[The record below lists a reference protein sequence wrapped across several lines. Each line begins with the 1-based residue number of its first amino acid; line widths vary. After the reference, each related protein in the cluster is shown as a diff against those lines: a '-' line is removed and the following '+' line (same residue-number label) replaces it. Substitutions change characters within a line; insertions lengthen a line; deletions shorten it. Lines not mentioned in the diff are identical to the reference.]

1 MSPVR
6 QQEKQKE
13 EAQPVVILSDYSS
26 DEASLVPTPW
36 PALLHPVPTS
46 CSKSEAEG
54 TSTNP
59 VPGAHANPT
68 GEESSVPSTT
78 PTPTVDVEDNGDVP
92 EATREEDNS
101 NNSAKPPV
109 ELSSDIVAQITPKEC
124 ALDDNCC
131 HHKDWAGKRCCNPAL
146 EGKRLCKCHY
156 SDTLKLQEA
165 LGLLISS
172 KPSQE
177 GLDSGKNA
185 PQASLK
191 TEPVSP
197 VTDHASAEVEP
208 ISLVTENQPTV
219 KVEPPSPPK
228 IKPPQHLESVIVL
241 QQEKPEQTVC
251 APPTETMQQTTGEV
265 IKTLQQSSE
274 SVGKSGYVDQQGMS
288 QLDKLNAKEQEVV
301 RATSPVCAT
310 SPSLL
315 LALLATSPS
324 LLLALL
330 ATSPYCA
337 VLAPTVLC

>member
-1 MSPVR
+1 MSPAR

-46 CSKSEAEG
+46 CSESEASG

-59 VPGAHANPT
+59 VPEAHANPT

-101 NNSAKPPV
+101 INSAKPPV

-124 ALDDNCC
+124 AMDDNCC

-219 KVEPPSPPK
+219 KVEPPSPPNQPTVKVEPPSPPK

-251 APPTETMQQTTGEV
+251 APPTETTQQTTSEV
-265 IKTLQQSSE
+265 IKTSTLQQSSE

-288 QLDKLNAKEQEVV
+288 QLDKLNTKEQEVV
-301 RATSPVCAT
+301 RATSRVC
-310 SPSLL
+310 
-315 LALLATSPS
+315 
-324 LLLALL
+324 
-330 ATSPYCA
+330 C
-337 VLAPTVLC
+337 

>member
-1 MSPVR
+1 MSPAR

-36 PALLHPVPTS
+36 PALLHPVPMS
-46 CSKSEAEG
+46 CSESQAEG
-54 TSTNP
+54 TSNP
-59 VPGAHANPT
+59 VPEAHANPT

-78 PTPTVDVEDNGDVP
+78 PTPTVDMEDSGGVP

-101 NNSAKPPV
+101 NNSAKPPAV

-219 KVEPPSPPK
+219 KVEPPSPPE
-228 IKPPQHLESVIVL
+228 IKPPQHSESVIVL

-265 IKTLQQSSE
+265 IKMSTLQQSSE

-315 LALLATSPS
+315 LLCV
-324 LLLALL
+324 LLALL
-330 ATSPYCA
+330 CYSCVCY
-337 VLAPTVLC
+337 